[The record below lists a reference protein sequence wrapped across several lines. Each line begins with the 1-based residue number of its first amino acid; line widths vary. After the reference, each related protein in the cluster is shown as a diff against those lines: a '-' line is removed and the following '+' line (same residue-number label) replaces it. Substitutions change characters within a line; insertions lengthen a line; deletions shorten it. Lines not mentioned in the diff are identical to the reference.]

1 MINRQLL
8 CTSVF
13 FFLFFLVNGTASS
26 DDLMESIDCLSSAQQ
41 KEITS
46 RLFDIINEPVDGTR
60 EPSIVAFR
68 ERYKVAKETAISAKD
83 ALAICRSTVHGIDES
98 KDAQC
103 SEQVKDAR
111 RAQEKFEAIDDEAV
125 LVGQRLLKPKYE
137 RIKALRTEYPLC
149 AR

>member
-1 MINRQLL
+1 MINRLLL

-13 FFLFFLVNGTASS
+13 FFLLFLVNGTASS
-26 DDLMESIDCLSSAQQ
+26 DDLMESADCLSSAQQ

-60 EPSIVAFR
+60 EPGIVAFR
-68 ERYKVAKETAISAKD
+68 ERHKLAKETVISTKE
-83 ALAICRSTVHGIDES
+83 ALTICRSTVPGGDES

-103 SEQVKDAR
+103 REQVKDAR
-111 RAQEKFEAIDDEAV
+111 RAQENFDAIDDEAV
-125 LVGQRLLKPKYE
+125 LIGQRLLKPKYE
-137 RIKALRTEYPLC
+137 RIKALRAEYPLC